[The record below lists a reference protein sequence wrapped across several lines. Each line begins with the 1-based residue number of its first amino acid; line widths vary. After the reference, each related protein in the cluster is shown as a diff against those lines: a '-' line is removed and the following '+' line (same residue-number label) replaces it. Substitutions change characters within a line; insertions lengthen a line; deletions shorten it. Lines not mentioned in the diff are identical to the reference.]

1 MIFTM
6 VLMIFF
12 NGSKYEPFTTENT
25 PKKPRTQRG
34 FCPRYVLIVPNP
46 IHTPMVK
53 LLVFFFLKNKNK
65 KRRCC
70 FAIENGSVLLEI
82 LAFYPYF

>member
-1 MIFTM
+1 MISTM

-12 NGSKYEPFTTENT
+12 NGSKYEPFTTKNT

-53 LLVFFFLKNKNK
+53 LMVLKK
-65 KRRCC
+65 KKKKKK
-70 FAIENGSVLLEI
+70 GGVVLL
-82 LAFYPYF
+82 